1 VASMSHEIRTP
12 LSGIIGMSG
21 LLLDTP
27 LDDEQ
32 REYAEAVQISGEAL
46 RAIINEILDLSKIE
60 AGKLELES
68 RPFEILS
75 IVEEVAVVIAAAAN
89 AKGVEIMSWAD
100 PVLPRVHGD
109 GNRVRQVL
117 TNLMANAVK
126 FTERG
131 EVVVRVTGAETG
143 AGVMLRFE
151 VQDTGIGIGPESLER
166 VFDSFT
172 QQDRSIARRFGGT
185 GLGLTIS
192 RQLVELMGGAIEAR
206 STPGEGSTFSF
217 TVPVTWPSAMPS
229 R

>member
-1 VASMSHEIRTP
+1 
-12 LSGIIGMSG
+12 MSG
-21 LLLDTP
+21 LLLETP
-27 LDDEQ
+27 LDEEQ
-32 REYAEAVQISGEAL
+32 REYAEAVRVSGEAL
-46 RAIINEILDLSKIE
+46 MAIINEILDLSKIE

-68 RPFEILS
+68 QPFEILA
-75 IVEEVAVVIAAAAN
+75 IVEEVAVVVAAAAN
-89 AKGVEIMSWAD
+89 AKGVEIMSWVD
-100 PVLPRVHGD
+100 PGLPRVHGD

-192 RQLVELMGGAIEAR
+192 RQLVELMGGAIDAR
-206 STPGEGSTFSF
+206 STPGEGYTFSF
-217 TVPVTWPSAMPS
+217 TVPVTVAESSTRSRSA
-229 R
+229 RRCTA